1 MNRIAAAGGAI
12 DYSRASTARALL
24 QDSLDA
30 AALALSREP
39 TVDTMTATQRKTF
52 ATNYFNA
59 NFQSA
64 DLTSVTLTATYD
76 SSGPS
81 VTVAGT
87 GNMPTDFLGIIGVNN
102 FPLSASSTTVWGESR
117 LRVALVLDNTGSMAD
132 DGKMTALKTATKN
145 LISQL
150 QNAASVN
157 GDVYVSMVTFS
168 KDVNVGSS
176 NYTKSWIRWD
186 DGTDS
191 SWDGSNGSCSKSG
204 YSPRSSCVAQ
214 GTCSSW
220 FYTSKS
226 SCQSAGKTWTAATWT
241 PDAHSTWSG
250 CVEDRDQD
258 YDTKNTA
265 PSTSTTGTLFPAE
278 ESSNCPPGVV
288 MGLTYDWSALN
299 NAVDAMSPN
308 GTTNQAI
315 GLQWGW
321 QSLTKSPFTIPAFD
335 SKYTYKTIIVLLTD
349 GLNTQDRWYGNGST
363 VSTQVDA
370 REQIL
375 CDNITN
381 ASIEVY
387 AVQVNTGGD
396 PTSTLL
402 QNCATDS
409 SHFFLLTSA
418 SQIVTT
424 FNAIGTALSELRL
437 KS

>member
-1 MNRIAAAGGAI
+1 VGGAI
-12 DYSRASTARALL
+12 DYSRASTARAML
-24 QDSLDA
+24 QDALDA
-30 AALALSREP
+30 TALALSREP
-39 TVDTMTATQRKTF
+39 TVDTMTSTQRKTF

-64 DLTSVTLTATYD
+64 DLTSVTLTPTYD
-76 SSGPS
+76 STGPS

-87 GNMPTDFLGIIGVNN
+87 GSMPTDFLGIVGVKN
-102 FPLSASSTTVWGESR
+102 FPLSASSTTIWGESR

-132 DGKMTALKTATKN
+132 AGKMDALKTATKN
-145 LISQL
+145 LITQL
-150 QNAASVN
+150 KNAASVN
-157 GDVYVSMVTFS
+157 GDVYVSMIPFS
-168 KDVNVGSS
+168 KDVNVGTS
-176 NYTKSWIRWD
+176 NYTKTWIRWD
-186 DGTDS
+186 DGTDN
-191 SWDGSNGSCSKSG
+191 SWDGSNGSCSKFG
-204 YSPRSSCVAQ
+204 YSPRSSCQAQ

-220 FYTSKS
+220 FYSSKS
-226 SCQSAGKTWTAATWT
+226 SCQSAGKTWTQATWT

-265 PSTSTTGTLFPAE
+265 PSTGTTGTLFPAE

-288 MGLTYDWSALN
+288 MGLTYDWTALS

-321 QSLTKSPFTIPAFD
+321 QSLTQSPFTIPAFD

-375 CDNITN
+375 CNNIETAN
-381 ASIEVY
+381 IEVY

-424 FNAIGTALSELRL
+424 FNAIGTALSDLRL